1 MSARDERPYQSSPGG
16 GSPAFAGVPLLS
28 AAAQRP
34 RMADVPD
41 VNVVETSDEYRHVQ
55 FRDPDEF
62 ETIRTP
68 DWAANAARSVSEGA
82 EVRTG
87 KEADGDDWKV
97 ESVLID
103 KHVDEDTAR
112 DEAKEIVEKIES

>member
-1 MSARDERPYQSSPGG
+1 
-16 GSPAFAGVPLLS
+16 
-28 AAAQRP
+28 
-34 RMADVPD
+34 MADVPD
-41 VNVVETSDEYRHVQ
+41 INAVETSDEYRHVQ

-68 DWAANAARSVSEGA
+68 DWAANAAQSVSEGA

-97 ESVLID
+97 ESVLVD
-103 KHVDEDTAR
+103 KHVGEDTAR
-112 DEAKEIVEKIES
+112 DEAREIVEKIES